1 MIAFDTNI
9 LVYAEALDDP
19 FQRHIKSRSLLGKA
33 TLSDA
38 IIPLQV
44 FAELSNVCNRK
55 NILKPLDLA
64 TRIAEYESFFQTPA
78 NDMRD
83 ILLASTI
90 AEQFKIQYF
99 DALISAV
106 AVRAGATILLSEDMH
121 DGLEI
126 GGLKIINPF
135 AAANETL
142 LADYFANAV

>member
-38 IIPLQV
+38 VIPLQV

>member
-19 FQRHIKSRSLLGKA
+19 FQRHIKSRSWLGKA

-38 IIPLQV
+38 VIPLQV

-90 AEQFKIQYF
+90 AEQFKMQYF
-99 DALISAV
+99 DALIIAV

>member
-90 AEQFKIQYF
+90 AEQFKMQYF
-99 DALISAV
+99 DALIIAV
-106 AVRAGATILLSEDMH
+106 AARAGATILLSEDMH

>member
-90 AEQFKIQYF
+90 AEQFKMQYF
-99 DALISAV
+99 DALIIAV
-106 AVRAGATILLSEDMH
+106 AARAGATILLSEDMH

-126 GGLKIINPF
+126 GGLRIINPF

>member
-38 IIPLQV
+38 VIPLQV

-90 AEQFKIQYF
+90 AEQFKMQYF
-99 DALISAV
+99 DALIIAV
-106 AVRAGATILLSEDMH
+106 AARAGATILLSEDMH